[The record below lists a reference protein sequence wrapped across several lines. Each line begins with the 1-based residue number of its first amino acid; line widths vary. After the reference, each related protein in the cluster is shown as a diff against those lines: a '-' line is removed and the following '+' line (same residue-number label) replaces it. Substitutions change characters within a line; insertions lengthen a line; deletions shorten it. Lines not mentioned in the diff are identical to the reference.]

1 MSNDIFLELPFNT
14 FCRVY
19 APIGGQEI
27 IGRAGYIKL
36 ADDMLSYPKTGEKR
50 LQSLT
55 NTEFFCLLSANV

>member
-36 ADDMLSYPKTGEKR
+36 ADDMLSYLKNRVK
-50 LQSLT
+50 
-55 NTEFFCLLSANV
+55 NVYKV